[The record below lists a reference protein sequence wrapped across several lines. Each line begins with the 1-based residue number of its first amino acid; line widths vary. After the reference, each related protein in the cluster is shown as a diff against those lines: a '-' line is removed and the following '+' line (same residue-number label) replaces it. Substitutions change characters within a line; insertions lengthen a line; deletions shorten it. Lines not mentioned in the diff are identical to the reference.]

1 MQVQKRQRAKRERS
15 PEGRHY
21 PLQCFANV
29 WHDSFFTRRDLSNKN
44 DIPVVEMK
52 KGIGGV
58 EDKLTIF
65 LHNEEGLSGPCEADA
80 VRKFCKDVSLKD
92 IEVGIGES
100 GRRKASWIDDR
111 NSADLTGSGNARL
124 RENMLTATGLLRCLK
139 QPVCPHLPSIDPF
152 PWLLLTTPI
161 AHALFRDTRME
172 MSRMQ
177 SGASCEKLQ
186 QAQML

>member
-1 MQVQKRQRAKRERS
+1 MQVQKRQRTRRERS

-29 WHDSFFTRRDLSNKN
+29 WHDSFFTRHDLNNKDN
-44 DIPVVEMK
+44 IPAVEMK

-65 LHNEEGLSGPCEADA
+65 LRNEEGLSGPCEADA
-80 VRKFCKDVSLKD
+80 VKRFCKDVSLND

-124 RENMLTATGLLRCLK
+124 CENMLTATGLLRYLK
-139 QPVCPHLPSIDPF
+139 QPVCPRLHPIDPF
-152 PWLLLTTPI
+152 PGC
-161 AHALFRDTRME
+161 
-172 MSRMQ
+172 S
-177 SGASCEKLQ
+177 
-186 QAQML
+186 